1 MEKKKYKDVTCR
13 EYVCNIQIVSPKRK
27 SIKPWMIWQRGTVIK
42 HNSFSDT
49 FFHIKKQN
57 QKRAQESATNALL
70 SIWSLKMILSVYKT
84 ECLLVERISALP
96 SAHLKKN
103 VCLTHTSTPRVE
115 TEQAQ
120 SEIQSNSDLPFV
132 LKSTTSKKRGVS
144 PLYTT
149 DWRQT
154 YIFGKQTSPASWP
167 YQKLLWKTFSFLR
180 VRRFYQI

>member
-1 MEKKKYKDVTCR
+1 MLFFSVFTTENTVFKSKW
-13 EYVCNIQIVSPKRK
+13 QIVNLCSSKTTSPKTFKFSVNIGNNWPFCYAKTQILILNSLGVIEALK
-27 SIKPWMIWQRGTVIK
+27 SYQFHGKNQFLPATLARI
-42 HNSFSDT
+42 
-49 FFHIKKQN
+49 FFFIDFFLVKQ
-57 QKRAQESATNALL
+57 AWTL
-70 SIWSLKMILSVYKT
+70 
-84 ECLLVERISALP
+84 
-96 SAHLKKN
+96 
-103 VCLTHTSTPRVE
+103 VE
-115 TEQAQ
+115 TEQVR
-120 SEIQSNSDLPFV
+120 SGIQSNSDLPFV